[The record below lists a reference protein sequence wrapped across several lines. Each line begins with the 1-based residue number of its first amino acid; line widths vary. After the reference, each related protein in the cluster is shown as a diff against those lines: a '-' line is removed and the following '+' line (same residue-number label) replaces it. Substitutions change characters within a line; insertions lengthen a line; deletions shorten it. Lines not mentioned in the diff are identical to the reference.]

1 MSDKYTAG
9 LEGEAI
15 ACAYLEDIGMQ
26 VMEKRYRGKG
36 GEIDII
42 ARQGNITCFV
52 EVKYR
57 PNARLTEALGAVDN
71 DKRRRVRQVAGEYMQ
86 KNRIK
91 PPVRFDI
98 IEITR
103 AGVLYMKGNPS

>member
-1 MSDKYTAG
+1 MSDFYTAG

-15 ACAYLEDIGMQ
+15 ACAYLKQRGIRVLET
-26 VMEKRYRGKG
+26 RFRGKD

-42 ARQGNITCFV
+42 ARDGNITCFI

-57 PNARLTEALGAVDN
+57 PHARLTEALGAVDD
-71 DKRRRVRQVAGEYMQ
+71 DKRRRVRSAAREYAQ
-86 KNRIK
+86 KHGVR
-91 PPVRFDI
+91 PPMRFDI

-103 AGVLYMKGNPS
+103 AGVLYLKGNPS